1 VGLRNLPPGVVAQFT
16 FRIFLQKV
24 FARMNRFHR
33 CSLVAVC
40 FVSLSAHLTLAQDS
54 PAPAAQAARPPRG
67 PRPNPTNIK
76 ALPKSITGDEVI
88 KLMRQY
94 EGDLGVDCEYCHARN
109 PETKRNDFPS
119 DANPVKDK
127 ARMMIR
133 MTDDL
138 NTKYLAQLSD
148 RKSTDPVTCG
158 TCHRGMSH
166 PEVFVPKPREH
177 GNPPPGATPQPSTPP
192 Q

>member
-1 VGLRNLPPGVVAQFT
+1 
-16 FRIFLQKV
+16 
-24 FARMNRFHR
+24 MNRFRFHR
-33 CSLVAVC
+33 RSLAVVC
-40 FVSLSAHLTLAQDS
+40 AVSLSAHLTLAQES
-54 PAPAAQAARPPRG
+54 PAPAPATQAARPPRG

-76 ALPKSITGDEVI
+76 ALPKNITGDEVI
-88 KLMRQY
+88 TVMHQY
-94 EGDLGVDCEYCHARN
+94 EGDLGVDCGFCHARN

-119 DANPVKDK
+119 DANPVKDT

-138 NTKYLAQLSD
+138 NTKYLTQLED
-148 RKSTDPVTCG
+148 RRTADPITCG

-166 PEVFVPKPREH
+166 PEPFVPKAREQ
-177 GNPPPGATPQPSTPP
+177 GNPQPAAAPPSTPP

>member
-1 VGLRNLPPGVVAQFT
+1 VCVA
-16 FRIFLQKV
+16 
-24 FARMNRFHR
+24 
-33 CSLVAVC
+33 
-40 FVSLSAHLTLAQDS
+40 SLSAHIAFAQDS
-54 PAPAAQAARPPRG
+54 PAAAPAAQTATPRPPRG

-76 ALPKSITGDEVI
+76 ALPKNITGDEVI
-88 KLMRQY
+88 KVMHQY
-94 EGDLGVDCEYCHARN
+94 EGDLGVDCAFCHARN

-127 ARMMIR
+127 ARLMIK

-138 NTKYLAQLSD
+138 NAKYLAQLSD
-148 RKSTDPVTCG
+148 HKSTDPITCG

-166 PEVFVPKPREH
+166 PEVFVPKPENR
-177 GNPPPGATPQPSTPP
+177 PPAATPPPSTPP

>member
-1 VGLRNLPPGVVAQFT
+1 
-16 FRIFLQKV
+16 
-24 FARMNRFHR
+24 MNRFRFHR
-33 CSLVAVC
+33 RSLAVVC
-40 FVSLSAHLTLAQDS
+40 AVSLSAHLTLAQES
-54 PAPAAQAARPPRG
+54 PAPATQAARPPRG

-76 ALPKSITGDEVI
+76 VLPKNITGDAVI
-88 KLMRQY
+88 KVMHQY
-94 EGDLGVDCEYCHARN
+94 EGDLGVDCGFCHARN

-119 DANPVKDK
+119 DANPVKDT

-138 NTKYLAQLSD
+138 NTKYLTQLED
-148 RKSTDPVTCG
+148 RRTADPITCG

-166 PEVFVPKPREH
+166 PEPFVPKAREQ
-177 GNPPPGATPQPSTPP
+177 GNPPPAAAPPSTPP